1 MDVFRIR
8 GHEVEYLDDCHA
20 YVVDGVI
27 LPSVTQVIR
36 TKFSHKYDH
45 VSKEVLERASDKG
58 TAVHKAIE
66 DWCKRGI
73 DNPDMKELRNFKVL
87 ERLYGFKVLDNE
99 VPVVLFKDEQPIIV
113 GRLDLVLQEGNDT
126 LIGDIKRTSTLDRN
140 YLAYQLNMYR
150 IAYQQSYGKTITGL
164 RGVHLKDDTRRYI
177 KIPINEEMTWQ
188 LINDYL
194 KGKED

>member
-36 TKFSHKYDH
+36 AKFPHKYDH

-73 DNPDMKELRNFKVL
+73 DNPDMKELRNFRFLQK
-87 ERLYGFKVLDNE
+87 LYGFKVLDNE
-99 VPVVLFKDEQPIIV
+99 VPVILFKDDMPIVI
-113 GRLDLVLQEGNDT
+113 GRLDLVLQEGDDT
-126 LIGDIKRTSTLDRN
+126 IIGDIKRTSALDKN

-150 IAYQQSYGKTITGL
+150 IAYQQSYGKEIQGL
-164 RGVHLKDDTRRYI
+164 RGLHLREDVRKYV

-188 LINDYL
+188 LINEYL
-194 KGKED
+194 KRKER